1 MVDVA
6 LCGTCGVQIISE
18 KFVADDKKTIPPLT
32 QQLGGVAGGEKYIVA
47 GILFKFAIDS
57 QGLYGSDD
65 LAAKEAGHQLKVSD
79 MRSVARAWLLV
90 AWLTCDGASTGQCS
104 SESVPNRTLLCW
116 DKGHGRVGVG
126 VCGCAGV

>member
-1 MVDVA
+1 MHMVNVA
-6 LCGTCGVQIISE
+6 WCGTWVCVWVQIISE

-65 LAAKEAGHQLKVSD
+65 LAAKEAGHQLKVGD

-104 SESVPNRTLLCW
+104 SESVPNSTLLCW
-116 DKGHGRVGVG
+116 VKGMGVW
-126 VCGCAGV
+126 VC